1 MIFLVIFL
9 SGCHQGD
16 KTNKSSASQQSA
28 TNVVAKTA
36 PAGAN
41 AEKASTQP
49 NTQMSAMMVKAN
61 KLIRKNMTQLFSEQ
75 DAIVI
80 GNPNG
85 AVTLVEFY
93 DYQCHHCRN
102 MAPTIIA
109 LTKKNPDLRVVL
121 RQLPFMGRY
130 SVLAAKSALAAEK
143 LDPTKFVHFHE
154 LLMQSPLPFGA
165 HTLPQVA
172 KAAGYDS
179 AELFQL
185 SQQPQYNEMLQAN
198 RQLASELL
206 VPTIGQLATPVTI
219 VGPTDTH
226 NHYAPVSFIP
236 GFYQQPHLQKA
247 IDATKNGV
255 CTTSHCG

>member
-1 MIFLVIFL
+1 MIILITLL

-16 KTNKSSASQQSA
+16 NANKA
-28 TNVVAKTA
+28 NVSKQAAANVTAKAA
-36 PAGAN
+36 PAQ
-41 AEKASTQP
+41 QP
-49 NTQMSAMMVKAN
+49 SAQMSAMMAKAN
-61 KLIRKNMTQLFSEQ
+61 KLIRDNMAQLFSDH

-102 MAPTIIA
+102 MASIIIA
-109 LTKKNPDLRVVL
+109 LTKQNPDLRVVL
-121 RQLPFMGRY
+121 RQLPFMNRY
-130 SVLAAKSALAAEK
+130 SVLAAKSALAAET

-185 SQQPQYNEMLQAN
+185 SQKPQYNQMLQVN
-198 RQLASELL
+198 RQLATALL

-219 VGPTDTH
+219 IGPTDSR

-236 GFYQQPHLQKA
+236 GFYQQPRLQMA
-247 IDATKNGV
+247 IDAAKNGV